1 MCQKTNHQS
10 TTFQEFDLLGSTSP
24 KPSMSLVLA
33 ALSFIFVDQIPQS
46 KQHDWAKPCLL
57 SASAGGDGCKDNFSK
72 EEEEIKASKEAGCDS
87 SHDSGDFSSIFSV

>member
-1 MCQKTNHQS
+1 
-10 TTFQEFDLLGSTSP
+10 
-24 KPSMSLVLA
+24 MSLVLA

-46 KQHDWAKPCLL
+46 KRHDWAKPCLL